1 MNIAISACLAYLG
14 RMAQQFHPNLDQ
26 IQLGSVLAAL
36 GDDTR
41 LAMVAHITR
50 SQTGTA
56 VCGSF
61 LHLASK
67 SNLTYHLG
75 KLREAGVVRVVPQ
88 GTRKIISLR
97 TDDLE
102 ARFPG
107 LLDSILA
114 GLPAG
119 FGADIAAEFEAEAMS
134 AA

>member
-1 MNIAISACLAYLG
+1 LNIAISKCTRYLI
-14 RMAQQFHPNLDQ
+14 RMAQQFHPTLEQ

-41 LAMVAHITR
+41 LAMVAHIRR
-50 SQTGTA
+50 SETGTA

-67 SNLTYHLG
+67 SNLTYHLS

-88 GTRKIISLR
+88 GTRKFVSLR

-102 ARFPG
+102 TRFPG
-107 LLDSILA
+107 LLDSILG

-119 FGADIAAEFEAEAMS
+119 FGAEVAREFEAS
-134 AA
+134 AAA